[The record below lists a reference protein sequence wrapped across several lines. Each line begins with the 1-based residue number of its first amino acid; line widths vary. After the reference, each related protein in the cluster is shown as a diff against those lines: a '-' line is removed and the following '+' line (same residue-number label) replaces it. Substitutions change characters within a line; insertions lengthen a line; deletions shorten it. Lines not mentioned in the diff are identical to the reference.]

1 MTKLIKRKPGMF
13 PSNQLVEVKISENG
27 DVEYLTPL

>member
-1 MTKLIKRKPGMF
+1 MTKLLKREQGMF
-13 PSNQLVEVKISENG
+13 PSNQPVEVKIYENG